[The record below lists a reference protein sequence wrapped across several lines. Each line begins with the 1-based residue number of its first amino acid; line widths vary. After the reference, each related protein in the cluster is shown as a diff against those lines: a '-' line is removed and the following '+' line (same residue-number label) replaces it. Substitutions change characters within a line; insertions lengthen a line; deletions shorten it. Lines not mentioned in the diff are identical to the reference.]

1 MTSIESLK
9 HAEPVCPEMLEA
21 GVNSLF
27 GIRVERGK
35 MFAGGFFFF
44 NSKLKSLHFCFMV
57 KKVEGQDVELTSEI
71 VSFIE
76 WKNLTEKMRCSLLA
90 TDILMCGPT

>member
-9 HAEPVCPEMLEA
+9 RAGPACPEMLEA

-27 GIRVERGK
+27 GVRVERGK
-35 MFAGGFFFF
+35 NVCRRFFFF

-57 KKVEGQDVELTSEI
+57 KKIEGQDVELN
-71 VSFIE
+71 F
-76 WKNLTEKMRCSLLA
+76 
-90 TDILMCGPT
+90 